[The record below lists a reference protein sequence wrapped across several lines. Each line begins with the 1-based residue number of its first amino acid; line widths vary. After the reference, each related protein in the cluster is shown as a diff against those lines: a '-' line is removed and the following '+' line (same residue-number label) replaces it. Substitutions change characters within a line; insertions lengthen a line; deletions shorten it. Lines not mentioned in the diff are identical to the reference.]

1 MGSLDN
7 MKASNKMIDLRS
19 DTVTTPTPEM
29 IEAMSRA
36 ELGDDFF
43 RDDPT
48 VLDFEAEVAD
58 LLGVES
64 AMLVISG
71 TMGNV
76 VSAMALAPR
85 GTSIILEAAA
95 HIHIKE
101 SGWPSTI
108 AGLTP
113 RPVQGIGGMISPT
126 ALADAIAVGQSRL
139 SAPASLLC
147 LENTHNAAG
156 GRVMSPEDLSVLAGI
171 AHESGLN
178 VHLDGARIFNAAISL
193 GRSVSDFVQPVDTT
207 TFCLCKGLS
216 CPLGAVV
223 AASSEIIEQT
233 RRWRQILGGGMRQAG
248 LIAAAGRVA
257 LRTMVDRLAEDHQNA
272 KLLATRLRDAGLDVD
287 PSTVDTNIV
296 FVNLPQAD
304 FDVDYLHSELLESG
318 VRISPV
324 KAGRLRLLTHREV
337 TQREALLASD
347 LIAKSCAAARGR
359 QPSDVNKA
367 GVDAIY

>member
-1 MGSLDN
+1 M
-7 MKASNKMIDLRS
+7 MASNRMIDLRS
-19 DTVTTPTPEM
+19 DTITTPTPEM

-48 VLDFEAEVAD
+48 VLDFEAQVAD

-71 TMGNV
+71 TMGNI

-85 GTSIILEAAA
+85 GTSIIVEATA
-95 HIHIKE
+95 HIHINE

-113 RPVQGIGGMISPT
+113 RPVQGTGGMISAT
-126 ALADAIAVGQSRL
+126 ALTDAIAAGQSRL
-139 SAPASLLC
+139 SAPTSLLC

-156 GRVMSPEDLSVLAGI
+156 GRVTSPEDLAVLAGI
-171 AHESGLN
+171 AHDNGLN

-193 GRSVSDFVQPVDTT
+193 DRSVSDFVQPVDTT

-223 AASSEIIEQT
+223 AGSSEIIEKT
-233 RRWRQILGGGMRQAG
+233 RRWRQIIGGGMRQAG
-248 LIAAAGRVA
+248 VIAAAGRVA
-257 LRTMVDRLAEDHQNA
+257 LRTMVARLEEDHQNA

-287 PSTVDTNIV
+287 PSAVDTNIV
-296 FVNLPQAD
+296 FVNLPSGD
-304 FDVDYLHSELLESG
+304 FDAAYLHSEMLENG
-318 VRISPV
+318 VRISPP
-324 KAGRLRLLTHREV
+324 KAGRLRLVTHREI
-337 TQREALLASD
+337 TQPEALVASD
-347 LIAKSCAAARGR
+347 LIARTCEAARGR
-359 QPSDVNKA
+359 QLSGVNNA
-367 GVDAIY
+367 GMDAIY